1 MENLLECHRQSAG
14 RKQLANDL
22 PKNADM
28 DLTDYEM
35 VVLALG
41 LIGVYLKLHQEV
53 TVLKSRVYTLES
65 TNTKIEGMLSQLS
78 ADIAEIKLLLARN
91 QMDK

>member
-1 MENLLECHRQSAG
+1 MVSPLECRRRSAG
-14 RKQLANDL
+14 RRQLANDRL
-22 PKNADM
+22 KNVDM

-35 VVLALG
+35 IVLALG

-53 TVLKSRVYTLES
+53 TVIKSRVFTLES

-78 ADIAEIKLLLARN
+78 TDIAEIKLLLARN